1 MGESFVNS
9 LHSLYLKGSKDAW
22 TQENC
27 EALLDLATA
36 SAKLSCIEADAI
48 NVDQELDKEAKTLR
62 VVIKGQE
69 PSQVSCERVFTDKT
83 SKLFINPKTHI
94 R

>member
-1 MGESFVNS
+1 MSEKLFDYISKQQRLESLDLKASDLSSDQLKRLLEILMGESFVNS

-48 NVDQELDKEAKTLR
+48 YVDQELD
-62 VVIKGQE
+62 
-69 PSQVSCERVFTDKT
+69 
-83 SKLFINPKTHI
+83 
-94 R
+94 